1 MQPSPLVDVLLR
13 LFRQSLTFFLIAVR
27 DGSTRLTS
35 LGCVAT
41 FTTQLYLARNA
52 CDCLEL

>member
-1 MQPSPLVDVLLR
+1 MDVLLQ

-27 DGSTRLTS
+27 DGSIRLTS

-41 FTTQLYLARNA
+41 FTTQLY
-52 CDCLEL
+52 